1 MNFLGKAR
9 WTWTELLSIT
19 LCYANGG
26 ADSHGPHSFRLEL
39 TPETLCAEDLG
50 VAHWSADNSPNSLR
64 ICGKPSFWPKVKS
77 DEKKNFKNF
86 TGLEW
91 EV

>member
-50 VAHWSADNSPNSLR
+50 VLHIGLR
-64 ICGKPSFWPKVKS
+64 TTQSFWPKVKS